1 MTVAE
6 APDPHTDDEIA
17 EGEARRRRAVFGL
30 VGGFLAI
37 LVIIAGVQWA
47 TDSDDDDTG
56 RALPDATLIT
66 LDGEEFVLTSTI
78 GEPTVVNFF
87 ASWCAPC
94 RAELPEFEEVSQT
107 VAGEVTFVGINTR
120 ETDVDA
126 ARELIDQTGVSYT
139 IALGDDGVVYEAV
152 GGLAMPTTA
161 FVDAD
166 GVIVEVHSGILD
178 AGSLESKIAE
188 HFG

>member
-1 MTVAE
+1 MTVTE
-6 APDPHTDDEIA
+6 TPDPSADGETATA
-17 EGEARRRRAVFGL
+17 EQRRRRAIFGL
-30 VGGFLAI
+30 VSGFLLI

-47 TDSDDDDTG
+47 TDSEDPAPQT
-56 RALPDATLIT
+56 LPDATLVT
-66 LDGEEFVLTSTI
+66 LEGEEFLLTSTT

-94 RAELPEFEEVSQT
+94 RAELPEFQEVSQA

-120 ETDVDA
+120 ETDVEG
-126 ARELIDQTGVSYT
+126 ARELIEATGVTYT
-139 IALGDDGVVYEAV
+139 VALGDDGTIYQAV

-161 FVDAD
+161 FVDAE
-166 GVIVEVHSGILD
+166 GTIVEVHSGILN
-178 AGSLESKIAE
+178 ATALENKLEE